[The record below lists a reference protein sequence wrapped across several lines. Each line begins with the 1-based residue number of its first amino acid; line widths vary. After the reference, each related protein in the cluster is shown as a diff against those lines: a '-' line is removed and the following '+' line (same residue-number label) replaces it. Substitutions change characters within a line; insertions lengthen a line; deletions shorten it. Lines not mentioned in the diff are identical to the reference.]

1 VTTYVG
7 VIDIGKTNAKCA
19 IVDIDRFEE
28 VAVLT
33 TPNRVLDG
41 APYRHFDIEGIWA
54 FLTSAIAKLNAE
66 YRLSALSIT
75 THGACAALVA
85 DDGGLALPVLDYESD
100 APDRFAADYDA
111 ARPDFAASYSPRLPG
126 GLNLG
131 AQLYYQAQAF
141 PKAFAKTKWI
151 LTYPQY
157 WAWRLTDVA
166 ASELTSIGCHT
177 DLWDFGA
184 NDFSAL
190 AKDNGWTAQFPPI
203 RKASDVLGPVRENLI
218 GALGLDAGIPVYCG
232 IHDSNASLVP
242 HILGREGSFSVVSTG
257 TWVIS
262 CTPNGALK
270 GLDPERDS
278 LANIDAFGRPVPSAR
293 FMGGRE
299 FSSLITQK
307 NPSADGASMAR
318 VLDEAIMLLPSVQQ
332 GSGPFPNRKARWSQP
347 ADSLPQAELYCTVSF
362 YLAMMSS
369 VALSMTGGCDDIVV
383 EGPFASNLPY
393 CRMLASATGRPV
405 IGTKAA
411 TGTSIG
417 AALLTR
423 IEQPLETIEGAS
435 QRHLPEPGMALYA
448 KRWLEAA

>member
-1 VTTYVG
+1 MTAYVG
-7 VIDIGKTNAKCA
+7 VIDIGKTNAKFA
-19 IVDIDRFEE
+19 VVDMDRLEE

-33 TPNRVLDG
+33 KPNGVLDG
-41 APYRHFDIEGIWA
+41 PPYPHFDIEGIWA
-54 FLTSAIAKLNAE
+54 FLISAIGQLSAE

-75 THGACAALVA
+75 THGACAVLVTE
-85 DDGGLALPVLDYESD
+85 DGALALPVLDYESEE
-100 APDRFAADYDA
+100 PGQFAADYDA
-111 ARPDFAASYSPRLPG
+111 ARPEFSASYSPRLPG

-131 AQLYYQAQAF
+131 AQLYYQSR
-141 PKAFAKTKWI
+141 AFAEDFARAKWI

-157 WAWRLTDVA
+157 WAWRLTGIA

-177 DLWDFGA
+177 DLWDFGTG
-184 NDFSAL
+184 DFSAL
-190 AKDNGWTAQFPPI
+190 VKDNGWTAKFPPI
-203 RKASDVLGPVRENLI
+203 RKASDVLGPVREDLI
-218 GALGLDAGIPVYCG
+218 AALGLDAAIPVYCG

-242 HILGREGSFSVVSTG
+242 HILGRKGSFSVVSTG

-262 CTPNGALK
+262 CTPNGSLT

-299 FSSLITQK
+299 FSSLITQQ
-307 NPSADGASMAR
+307 NPSTDGANMAR
-318 VLDEAIMLLPSVQQ
+318 VLDEAVMLLPSVQQ
-332 GSGPFPNRKARWSQP
+332 GSGPFPDRKARWSRP
-347 ADSLPQAELYCTVSF
+347 ADSLSPAELYCTVSF

-383 EGPFASNLPY
+383 EGPFASNQPY
-393 CRMLASATGRPV
+393 CRMLASATGRAV
-405 IGTKAA
+405 VSTKAA

-417 AALLTR
+417 AALLTQ
-423 IEQPLETIEGAS
+423 IEQPPETIEAAS
-435 QRHLPEPGMALYA
+435 QRHLPEPDMALYA